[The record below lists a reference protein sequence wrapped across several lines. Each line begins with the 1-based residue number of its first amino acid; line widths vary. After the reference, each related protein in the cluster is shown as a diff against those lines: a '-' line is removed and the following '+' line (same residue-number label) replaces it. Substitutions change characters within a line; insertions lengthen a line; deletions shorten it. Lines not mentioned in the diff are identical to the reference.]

1 MLTVDQ
7 AFACARVCQM
17 LSNFYQDIHLFRYDE
32 IRKIVYILAGDN
44 DAFKIIV
51 PSDGIWELDND

>member
-1 MLTVDQ
+1 LLTVDQ

-32 IRKIVYILAGDN
+32 IRKIVYILAGAN
-44 DAFKIIV
+44 DQFKVII
-51 PSDGIWELDND
+51 PSYGMWEFDDD